1 MVLHH
6 GERSGEAHVARRFA
20 VSGGQSP
27 QRSLK
32 KIANTLG
39 LCHNIRMTEANE
51 KIFSS
56 LEKMHGG
63 ADCELHFGTP
73 FQLLVAVIL
82 SAQCTDRRV
91 NMITPELFRHAA
103 TPEEFVAMPTEEL
116 EKLIFSCGFY
126 HNKAKA
132 IKEASASIVEMGGM
146 PSTREDLM
154 KLRGVGRKT
163 ANVVYAVAYGGNAI
177 AVDTHVFRVANRLGI
192 AHAKT
197 PEDTEKQLMAAF
209 DEDKWS
215 RLHHLLIFQ
224 GRYVCHS
231 QKPDC
236 AGCLLVNEC
245 EYYKNQQ
252 KV

>member
-1 MVLHH
+1 M
-6 GERSGEAHVARRFA
+6 
-20 VSGGQSP
+20 
-27 QRSLK
+27 
-32 KIANTLG
+32 
-39 LCHNIRMTEANE
+39 CDNIRVDTKNA
-51 KIFSS
+51 KVYD
-56 LEKMHGG
+56 LLDKMHGN

-82 SAQCTDRRV
+82 SAQCTDKRV
-91 NMITPELFRHAA
+91 NMITPELFRHASK
-103 TPEEFVAMPTEEL
+103 PEEFVAMPTEEL

-146 PSTREDLM
+146 PTDREGLM

-177 AVDTHVFRVANRLGI
+177 AVDTHVFRVSNRLGI
-192 AHAKT
+192 AKAKT
-197 PEDTEKQLMAAF
+197 PEETERQLTEGF
-209 DEDKWS
+209 DENLWS
-215 RLHHLLIFQ
+215 HLHHLLIFH

-231 QKPDC
+231 QKPNC
-236 AGCLLVNEC
+236 GECLLKGEC
-245 EYYKNQQ
+245 EYYQNQP